1 MNMQAHAASEI
12 GLDAQDAAPAVLR
25 ETRPVYWSVRRELW
39 ENRSLWIAPLICA
52 VFALFGFMIGTIG
65 LPKKIRTAATLAPAL
80 RHAAVVDHYSMAPIP
95 IVLVAILVGVF
106 YSVDALYGER
116 RDRSIL
122 FWKSLPVSDRTTI
135 LAKAAIPLV
144 VLPVYVFAVI
154 VATQIVMLLFS
165 SVVLVVTG
173 TNPATLWSELAL
185 ARMTVILIY
194 GLAVLAIWHAPIYGW
209 LLLVSARVRHA
220 TFLWAIL
227 PLLLVG
233 FLEKI
238 TFNTT
243 WFFHMLQ
250 HRLMGNV
257 GIAFDV
263 TPQRGVPVP
272 VIDQLSQLTPG
283 RYLMSPGVW
292 VGLGV
297 AAALLAVT
305 VRVRRNREPI

>member
-1 MNMQAHAASEI
+1 M
-12 GLDAQDAAPAVLR
+12 
-25 ETRPVYWSVRRELW
+25 YWSVRRELW
-39 ENRSLWIAPLICA
+39 ENRSLWVAPLAAA
-52 VFALFGFMIGTIG
+52 VMVLFGTFVSSFG
-65 LPKKIRTAATLAPAL
+65 LPHKMRTLAA
-80 RHAAVVDHYSMAPIP
+80 MAPLARHYAIAKP
-95 IVLVAILVGVF
+95 YSFVGGFLVAITFLVGFF
-106 YSVDALYGER
+106 YCLDALYGER

-122 FWKSLPVSDRTTI
+122 FWKSMPVSDRTTV
-135 LAKAAIPLV
+135 LAKAVIPLL

-165 SVVLVVTG
+165 SVVLVVSG
-173 TNPATLWSELAL
+173 INPVTLWSELAL

-194 GLAVLAIWHAPIYGW
+194 GLTVLAIWHAPIYGW
-209 LLLVSARVRHA
+209 LLLVSARVRSA

-233 FLEKI
+233 FLEKM

-243 WFFHMLQ
+243 YFFNMLKY
-250 HRLMGNV
+250 RLMGNI

-263 TPQRGVPVP
+263 RPQRGVPLP
-272 VIDQLSQLTPG
+272 IIDQLSQLTPG